1 MVQKYPR
8 NTQLDQRLDDA
19 AARLRKGTPLER
31 ESFIRRPREAE
42 SAPHVIELANSPS
55 IEPPE

>member
-1 MVQKYPR
+1 MVQKCPR

-19 AARLRKGTPLER
+19 AARLRKGSPLER
-31 ESFIRRPREAE
+31 ESFIRRPRKAE
-42 SAPHVIELANSPS
+42 SPQHELVNSPS